1 MKKPNLTLSLA
12 EAVRIID
19 QASADSTPQLAIA
32 VAATVLADFARQSLE
47 PQPPV
52 TTGNVVF
59 TEIDHHKRT
68 AVAVPVS
75 QADLQKWQDIITL
88 LTNDISLLLHTSALQ
103 MARHIDSLQIRL
115 AEAERVLRGIDA
127 ACLKVCVDSTGTAD
141 DFGKES
147 ADWRYLLIGEG
158 DAEIIATDDPA
169 SVIESLGQMLGARDF
184 ALGQQWVTKMTTAD
198 VDSPSVLGAGLL
210 AELERVTM
218 EQVERACVAF
228 YGERGWNTAPVRMK
242 ADACEWMR
250 AALTAARGG
259 G

>member
-88 LTNDISLLLHTSALQ
+88 LTNDISLLLHTGALQ

-115 AEAERVLRGIDA
+115 AEAERVTEEQVLAMR
-127 ACLKVCVDSTGTAD
+127 V
-141 DFGKES
+141 
-147 ADWRYLLIGEG
+147 IGMT
-158 DAEIIATDDPA
+158 DAESLTCIPQADGMLVVSAMDDDGKTYA
-169 SVIESLGQMLGARDF
+169 LDLQSLF
-184 ALGQQWVTKMTTAD
+184 K
-198 VDSPSVLGAGLL
+198 
-210 AELERVTM
+210 
-218 EQVERACVAF
+218 
-228 YGERGWNTAPVRMK
+228 
-242 ADACEWMR
+242 
-250 AALTAARGG
+250 ALTAARGG

>member
-19 QASADSTPQLAIA
+19 QASAGSTPQLAIA

-88 LTNDISLLLHTSALQ
+88 LTNDISLLLHTGALR

-115 AEAERVLRGIDA
+115 AEAEREVVRLEGELVTANAFIQDA
-127 ACLKVCVDSTGTAD
+127 
-141 DFGKES
+141 
-147 ADWRYLLIGEG
+147 GEHR
-158 DAEIIATDDPA
+158 
-169 SVIESLGQMLGARDF
+169 L
-184 ALGQQWVTKMTTAD
+184 
-198 VDSPSVLGAGLL
+198 AGLD
-210 AELERVTM
+210 RVTE
-218 EQVERACVAF
+218 EQVPNDPPSEFVEWLVREMPPRTIISSA
-228 YGERGWNTAPVRMK
+228 EWWAPRIWRE
-242 ADACEWMR
+242 ARRNMR

>member
-88 LTNDISLLLHTSALQ
+88 LTNDISLLLHTGALQ
-103 MARHIDSLQIRL
+103 MARHIDSLQIR
-115 AEAERVLRGIDA
+115 
-127 ACLKVCVDSTGTAD
+127 
-141 DFGKES
+141 
-147 ADWRYLLIGEG
+147 
-158 DAEIIATDDPA
+158 
-169 SVIESLGQMLGARDF
+169 
-184 ALGQQWVTKMTTAD
+184 
-198 VDSPSVLGAGLL
+198 L